1 MIREKKFYSVTLTC
15 NSFSTCPYLL
25 LMTCSFSLYSAVS
38 ISALRLRVCSF
49 SRVLHVC
56 KHTKLSWYNPVA
68 QAQNALIDGLMYH
81 FIIIKKTVN
90 IKQKKVEEKMITW
103 LAWKN
108 CTLKIILHYMTAKK
122 YGIEM
127 EINHGK
133 NKNLQKQTFHIRL
146 RFVLSKVI
154 CAQESEVETFK
165 LESTNWHKLTFLNS
179 LARCCPALSAWER
192 TASRCL
198 CA

>member
-1 MIREKKFYSVTLTC
+1 
-15 NSFSTCPYLL
+15 
-25 LMTCSFSLYSAVS
+25 
-38 ISALRLRVCSF
+38 
-49 SRVLHVC
+49 
-56 KHTKLSWYNPVA
+56 
-68 QAQNALIDGLMYH
+68 
-81 FIIIKKTVN
+81 
-90 IKQKKVEEKMITW
+90 
-103 LAWKN
+103 
-108 CTLKIILHYMTAKK
+108 MTAKK

-133 NKNLQKQTFHIRL
+133 NKNVQKQTFHIRL